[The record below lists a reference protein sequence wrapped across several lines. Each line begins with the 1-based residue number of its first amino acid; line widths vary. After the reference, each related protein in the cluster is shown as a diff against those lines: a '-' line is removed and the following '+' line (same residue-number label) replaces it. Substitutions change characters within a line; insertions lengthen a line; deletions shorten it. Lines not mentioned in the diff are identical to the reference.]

1 MCDVHPLSTQVPL
14 GMLWQGWWLLWCFYL
29 QIENLQEQLRDKDK
43 QLTNLKDR
51 VKSLQTDSSNTDT
64 ALATLEEAL
73 SEKVM
78 FSHEKLRCCS
88 FGWSVCRK
96 CPSKLAWQLSKGYG
110 PFKGSRWPCSGRM
123 NMEWLPG
130 DALTQDLEGKEW
142 CPLNAHWE
150 NGPGHGKILP

>member
-1 MCDVHPLSTQVPL
+1 MI
-14 GMLWQGWWLLWCFYL
+14 CFYF

-78 FSHEKLRCCS
+78 FSHGTALCAALVGE
-88 FGWSVCRK
+88 VCRENVF
-96 CPSKLAWQLSKGYG
+96 LSWSGTCNKIYG
-110 PFKGSRWPCSGRM
+110 PCQESRWLCSGSMSKRFPADELKRDILL
-123 NMEWLPG
+123 NG
-130 DALTQDLEGKEW
+130 DGV
-142 CPLNAHWE
+142 
-150 NGPGHGKILP
+150 NGPGHGKISP

>member
-1 MCDVHPLSTQVPL
+1 MNIII
-14 GMLWQGWWLLWCFYL
+14 CFYF

-78 FSHEKLRCCS
+78 FSHGTALCAALVGEACPENVFLGCS
-88 FGWSVCRK
+88 GTCNK
-96 CPSKLAWQLSKGYG
+96 AYG
-110 PFKGSRWPCSGRM
+110 PCQESRWLCSGRM
-123 NMEWLPG
+123 S
-130 DALTQDLEGKEW
+130 KEW
-142 CPLNAHWE
+142 FLADELKQEYEVKKDVLLNGDGV
-150 NGPGHGKILP
+150 NGPGHGTIFP